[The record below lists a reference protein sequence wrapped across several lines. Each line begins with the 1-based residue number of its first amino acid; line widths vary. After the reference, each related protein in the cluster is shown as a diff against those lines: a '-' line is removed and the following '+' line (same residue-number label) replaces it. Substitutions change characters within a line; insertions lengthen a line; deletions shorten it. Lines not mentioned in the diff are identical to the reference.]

1 MVDSMSEVRDVPVI
15 LNSVSMEDMYTG
27 GFEERRVIEYTLEF
41 TMKLY
46 MFISVYTGDVIK
58 SVIERDY
65 INSNVT
71 AGFTTTEINNSG
83 LVKEVKSYV
92 PS

>member
-1 MVDSMSEVRDVPVI
+1 MKMVDSMSEVRDVPVI

-46 MFISVYTGDVIK
+46 MF
-58 SVIERDY
+58 
-65 INSNVT
+65 
-71 AGFTTTEINNSG
+71 GFS
-83 LVKEVKSYV
+83 LYW
-92 PS
+92 